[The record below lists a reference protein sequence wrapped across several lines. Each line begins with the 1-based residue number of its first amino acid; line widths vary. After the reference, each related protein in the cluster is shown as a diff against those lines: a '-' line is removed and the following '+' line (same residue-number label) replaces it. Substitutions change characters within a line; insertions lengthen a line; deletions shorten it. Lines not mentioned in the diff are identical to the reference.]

1 MYIAH
6 ELLLRYVAA
15 ASIEATQR
23 HGVIHRGRAASSCG
37 RLCCSHFESI
47 APHEDAVHAKTHT

>member
-15 ASIEATQR
+15 ASIEATQSHR
-23 HGVIHRGRAASSCG
+23 VSHRGRVRHQHVVAYVALILRACAS
-37 RLCCSHFESI
+37 
-47 APHEDAVHAKTHT
+47 